1 MGKTFKL
8 GFAVCLTAAFLF
20 SGCEKNEDDLTPNY
34 KYGKLLSRTSEYT
47 EDGVLHQNITEY
59 KYDEKG
65 FVTEKNETELIDGGL
80 YYNGK
85 TEYVYIYDEK
95 GRNSERSQIFTQM
108 GEVAYTQN
116 YSIKYDEEGR
126 IIFTEYKDERS
137 NGITNSRIEK
147 YKYNEFGDKIEDE
160 IITDE
165 SKITEKWEYK
175 YNEQGKKTGYEHTYE
190 YTDTEENRIIRKRKE
205 TVTFSSNTINIVGED
220 SFYGKFIG
228 EKIYTESGQL
238 KSSKGTYTKEDGS
251 IYSTETKYSY
261 DNSGEETL
269 YENYENGKLTE
280 KHITEGNIETRVT
293 NKYSDNG
300 DLEQTSSTKTV
311 YSNSGKILTRENSEN
326 GNTTKSE
333 FTYDDNG
340 NETSYKLYSNG
351 QLNEERKDYVYDRNK
366 VTYTECL
373 FDMNRTYYYTLIYA
387 D

>member
-1 MGKTFKL
+1 MKTQLKL
-8 GFAVCLTAAFLF
+8 GFAACLTAAFLF
-20 SGCEKNEDDLTPNY
+20 SGCQNNDDELTPNY
-34 KYGKLLSRTSEYT
+34 KYGKLLSKSSEYT

-65 FVTEKNETELIDGGL
+65 NMTEENETELIDGTL

-85 TEYVYIYDEK
+85 SEYVYMYDEK
-95 GRNSERSQIFTQM
+95 GRNAGRSHIFTQM
-108 GEVAYTQN
+108 GKVAYTQN

-126 IIFTEYKDERS
+126 IVLSDYKSEIS
-137 NGITNSRIEK
+137 NGITISRIEK
-147 YKYNEFGDKIEDE
+147 YKYNEFGDKIEYE
-160 IITDE
+160 IVNDE

-190 YTDTEENRIIRKRKE
+190 YIDTEENRIIRKE
-205 TVTFSSNTINIVGED
+205 TITSAGNTINIVGED

-238 KSSKGTYTKEDGS
+238 KSSKRTYTKEDGS
-251 IYSTETKYSY
+251 IYSTEEKYSY

-280 KHITEGNIETRVT
+280 KHITEGNIETRIT

-300 DLEQTSSTKTV
+300 ELEKTFTSKTV
-311 YSNSGKILTRENSEN
+311 YSNSGKILTRETSEED
-326 GNTTKSE
+326 GSTSKSE
-333 FTYDDNG
+333 YTYDDNG
-340 NETSYKLYSNG
+340 NETNYKHYYNG
-351 QLNEERKDYVYDRNK
+351 QLNVERKDYVYEKNK
-366 VTYTECL
+366 VTYTEYG
-373 FDMNRTYYYTLIYA
+373 DRTYYVTLIYA